1 MNVPR
6 PIYRALYL
14 VPLLIFVALG
24 LGSVLQKSPTY
35 DETVHLFAGYSYLRW
50 GDYRVNPEH
59 PPLVKMLAA
68 APLLALDLDTAR
80 ITPRER
86 SVVQKDKNYGWVLAH
101 RFVFADN
108 DAETPCSAMRDW
120 LCFSWPWRWR
130 YASFFGPASFTALK
144 LQLPL

>member
-108 DAETPCSAMRDW
+108 DAETLFGYARLAMLFLALALA
-120 LCFSWPWRWR
+120 LCIVFL
-130 YASFFGPASFTALK
+130 GPRALRH
-144 LQLPL
+144 